1 MTTWRGPW
9 RFLTRA
15 QLRFLDALCAKAK
28 PWSQVE
34 EAWTVLYGK
43 GKTRKKRLDRGK
55 R

>member
-28 PWSQVE
+28 PWP
-34 EAWTVLYGK
+34 TTTNRVLVR
-43 GKTRKKRLDRGK
+43 RKPQPVVFSKK
-55 R
+55 